1 MIINWIIAIVA
12 VAIVVF
18 GIVSFVRKN
27 KNNHG
32 CDGNCSS
39 GCSGCGM

>member
-1 MIINWIIAIVA
+1 MINWIIAIVA

-27 KNNHG
+27 KNHKDCG
-32 CDGNCSS
+32 GNCSS
-39 GCSGCGM
+39 GCSGCGL